1 MDLQQMEYVLAVAK
15 YRNFTLAAESCFIS
29 QSSLSLQISKL
40 EKELGIR
47 LFDRTT
53 RSLRITQAGQAFVQQ
68 ATEIVQ
74 ASERLRQTMSDY
86 SGLLRG
92 TINIGAIT
100 ALEKIGF
107 SDLIADFYA
116 RYPGLTLNITHEKSV
131 TLLQALERREIDL
144 AFLAQPP
151 SGSFPNIRF
160 SHMGT
165 DDYVLLVPDSH
176 PLAEQGAVELSQLKD
191 ERFILH
197 HPDQT
202 AGSVFINA
210 CKEAGFTPDVVCRI
224 DASSLALSLI
234 RTGIGI
240 GILPQEELEYFHTGG
255 LCRLQLS
262 QPLKKRIVMATLNTT
277 PLSQPVDTFIR
288 FALDRIHGDCSQAD

>member
-40 EKELGIR
+40 EKELGVR

-53 RSLRITQAGQAFVQQ
+53 RSIRITQAGHAFVQQ
-68 ATEIVQ
+68 ATEILQ
-74 ASERLRQTMSDY
+74 SSDRLQQTMSDY

-131 TLLQALERREIDL
+131 TLLEALEHREIDL

-151 SGSFPNIRF
+151 SGSFPNIHF
-160 SHMGT
+160 EHMGT
-165 DDYVLLVPDSH
+165 DEYVLLVPDDH
-176 PLAEQGAVELSQLKD
+176 PLANRETVDLSLLKD

-210 CKEAGFTPDVVCRI
+210 CKDSGFTPNVACRI

-240 GILPQEELEYFHTGG
+240 GILPQEELDYFHIGG
-255 LCRLQLS
+255 LRRLRLS
-262 QPLKKRIVMATLNTT
+262 RPLEKRIVMATLNTT

-288 FALDRIHGDCSQAD
+288 FAHDRMHHSNTPNT